1 MEPIADLAG
10 LLVTS
15 GLVSES
21 DAVRVRRDAASTGR
35 VQIRVLREA
44 DLVSD
49 AQVLRVLVDQL
60 GIEVLNLDDEA
71 VVDLGAL
78 RWLAQD
84 MAEAHLVIPV
94 SLDSRQGERVM
105 CLAMADPLCAHSVQ
119 TVERTSGCVVDPV
132 LAEAGALTRAIQRSY
147 GRIAT
152 KLIPRPAK
160 PAPSR
165 FGAWPGGGGAAE
177 PETEPAHRL
186 EDEASPAQM
195 VQALVNVLAARGVI
209 DRDEFVVELRRLI
222 REDSEE

>member
-10 LLVTS
+10 LLVTA

-44 DLVSD
+44 ALVSD
-49 AQVLRVLVDQL
+49 AQVLRALVDQL
-60 GIEVLNLDDEA
+60 GIEVLDLDDEA
-71 VVDLGAL
+71 VVELDAL
-78 RWLAQD
+78 RWLAHD
-84 MAEAHLVIPV
+84 VAEAHMVIPV
-94 SLDSRQGERVM
+94 RLDSRPGERVM

-119 TVERTSGCVVDPV
+119 TVERTSGYVVDPC
-132 LAEAGALTRAIQRSY
+132 LAEAGALVRAITRSY

-160 PAPSR
+160 PGPSR
-165 FGAWPGGGGAAE
+165 FGPWPVAGGGGE

-195 VQALVNVLAARGVI
+195 VQGLVNVLAAKGI
-209 DRDEFVVELRRLI
+209 IERDEFVVELRRLL